1 MNEYNSRGL
10 FHAHKGRK
18 KIFLLLFLLDRWIL
32 FFFFQSFSHSTSFF
46 LSKSC
51 YGLYSCLLFLLISST
66 NSEPNQMRA
75 DQFIRSKFFYFEAKE
90 KDRLDT
96 YIALYRI
103 IFSIPI
109 GWFSSPGYISSR
121 SFQSGFRDVKQVP
134 PVDILRDFPLISI
147 AHYLFKVIGNS
158 IDHVYLFHQPFYS

>member
-75 DQFIRSKFFYFEAKE
+75 GQFIRSKFFYFEAKE

-109 GWFSSPGYISSR
+109 GWFSLSWIYHH
-121 SFQSGFRDVKQVP
+121 D
-134 PVDILRDFPLISI
+134 
-147 AHYLFKVIGNS
+147 
-158 IDHVYLFHQPFYS
+158 PFNLDSVM